1 MRGMKSRKG
10 TNDDKTSPSEL
21 ANEVDLELGVCPSW
35 ICCYCCTSFLLC
47 LLLLSYFLFH
57 NLDKHLNV
65 FIDIMVRIVTT
76 ASLESFRKF
85 IIVSTCRSFIPES
98 YLRDYEVFPE
108 REEGPG
114 EIYIE
119 AADKVTLKKV
129 REMTFVNAK
138 EVLGIIYS
146 SKSGNTQLKWRQT
159 RKRSGKVHG
168 DASANA
174 LVNLVESGVLTQE
187 WVDNYLKS
195 AQAKE
200 ENSSS
205 IANEKVT

>member
-1 MRGMKSRKG
+1 MKNG
-10 TNDDKTSPSEL
+10 YGPFYN
-21 ANEVDLELGVCPSW
+21 V
-35 ICCYCCTSFLLC
+35 I
-47 LLLLSYFLFH
+47 
-57 NLDKHLNV
+57 NLINGRIV
-65 FIDIMVRIVTT
+65 FIDTLVHIETT
-76 ASLESFRKF
+76 ASLENFRKF

-114 EIYIE
+114 AIYIE
-119 AADKVTLKKV
+119 AADKVTLKKI

-138 EVLGIIYS
+138 EILGIIYS

-159 RKRSGKVHG
+159 RRKSGKVQG

-187 WVDNYLKS
+187 WVDNYIKS
-195 AQAKE
+195 AQTKE
-200 ENSSS
+200 DRSSS
-205 IANEKVT
+205 SMKSEKIAQHNKS

>member
-1 MRGMKSRKG
+1 MSTFSHK
-10 TNDDKTSPSEL
+10 
-21 ANEVDLELGVCPSW
+21 
-35 ICCYCCTSFLLC
+35 
-47 LLLLSYFLFH
+47 
-57 NLDKHLNV
+57 LDKWPDGFLNC
-65 FIDIMVRIVTT
+65 MVQIETT

-114 EIYIE
+114 AIYIE
-119 AADKVTLKKV
+119 AADKVTLKRI

-138 EVLGIIYS
+138 EILGIIYS

-159 RKRSGKVHG
+159 RKRLGKVQG
-168 DASANA
+168 FASPNA

-195 AQAKE
+195 IRTQAE
-200 ENSSS
+200 GRHGNEGSSS
-205 IANEKVT
+205 AVTASEKTA

>member
-1 MRGMKSRKG
+1 LINGYLAFKG
-10 TNDDKTSPSEL
+10 TLVQIET
-21 ANEVDLELGVCPSW
+21 A
-35 ICCYCCTSFLLC
+35 
-47 LLLLSYFLFH
+47 
-57 NLDKHLNV
+57 
-65 FIDIMVRIVTT
+65 

-85 IIVSTCRSFIPES
+85 IIVSTCRSFISES

-114 EIYIE
+114 AIYIE
-119 AADKVTLKKV
+119 AADKVTLKKI

-138 EVLGIIYS
+138 EILGIIYS

-159 RKRSGKVHG
+159 RKRLGKVQG
-168 DASANA
+168 FASPNA

-195 AQAKE
+195 VQSQGE
-200 ENSSS
+200 SGHDGNGDSSS
-205 IANEKVT
+205 AVTASEKTA

>member
-1 MRGMKSRKG
+1 M
-10 TNDDKTSPSEL
+10 
-21 ANEVDLELGVCPSW
+21 
-35 ICCYCCTSFLLC
+35 
-47 LLLLSYFLFH
+47 
-57 NLDKHLNV
+57 V
-65 FIDIMVRIVTT
+65 FIIRLVRIETT

-114 EIYIE
+114 AIYIE
-119 AADKVTLKKV
+119 AADKVTLKKI

-138 EVLGIIYS
+138 EILGIIYS

-159 RKRSGKVHG
+159 RRKSGKVQG

-187 WVDNYLKS
+187 WVNNYLKS
-195 AQAKE
+195 TQTKE
-200 ENSSS
+200 GSKTRRSSS
-205 IANEKVT
+205 STSSSSSSTASVTNGKISVKYDEKEQSMI

>member
-1 MRGMKSRKG
+1 
-10 TNDDKTSPSEL
+10 
-21 ANEVDLELGVCPSW
+21 
-35 ICCYCCTSFLLC
+35 
-47 LLLLSYFLFH
+47 
-57 NLDKHLNV
+57 
-65 FIDIMVRIVTT
+65 MVRIETT
-76 ASLESFRKF
+76 ASLESFRRF

-114 EIYIE
+114 AIYIE
-119 AADKVTLKKV
+119 AADKVTLKKI

-138 EVLGIIYS
+138 EILGIIYS

-159 RKRSGKVHG
+159 RRKSGKVQG

-187 WVDNYLKS
+187 WVNNYLKS
-195 AQAKE
+195 TQTKE
-200 ENSSS
+200 GNKTSSS
-205 IANEKVT
+205 SSSPSTAPVTNEKISVKYDEKEQRMI

>member
-1 MRGMKSRKG
+1 MADGFYTFTLVKI
-10 TNDDKTSPSEL
+10 E
-21 ANEVDLELGVCPSW
+21 
-35 ICCYCCTSFLLC
+35 
-47 LLLLSYFLFH
+47 
-57 NLDKHLNV
+57 
-65 FIDIMVRIVTT
+65 TT

-85 IIVSTCRSFIPES
+85 IIISTCRSFIPES

-114 EIYIE
+114 AIYIE
-119 AADKVTLKKV
+119 AADKVTLKKI

-138 EVLGIIYS
+138 EILGIIYS

-159 RKRSGKVHG
+159 RRKSGKVQG

-187 WVDNYLKS
+187 WVNNYLKS
-195 AQAKE
+195 TQTKE
-200 ENSSS
+200 GNKAAAAST
-205 IANEKVT
+205 APATNKKLV